1 MRVVREWAM
10 FTFGEASDTFVNFQI
25 VSVLS
30 LIGSLMLMVTIQKA
44 FELGIISFL
53 VCYIL
58 VSSSLIG
65 YCFNESKLYF
75 YSIKIIQGQKIE
87 LEFLF
92 PNSQKKII
100 DLNEVKD
107 IKFGVKGSKK
117 YLESCYM
124 NIYFQN
130 YVFESQNKNDC
141 NSVKSATYQLNSLR
155 SNREK

>member
-1 MRVVREWAM
+1 M

-30 LIGSLMLMVTIQKA
+30 LIGSLMLMVTIQKT
-44 FELGIISFL
+44 FELSIISFL
-53 VCYIL
+53 VLYIL
-58 VSSSLIG
+58 VASSLIG

-75 YSIKIIQGQKIE
+75 YSIKIVEGQKIE

-107 IKFGVKGSKK
+107 IKFGVKGKK
-117 YLESCYM
+117 YSESCYM

-130 YVFESQNKNDC
+130 YVFESQNKSDC
-141 NSVKSATYQLNSLR
+141 KSVKNTTYQLNSLR
-155 SNREK
+155 SNGKK